1 MPTYEVIVGN
11 VGSVYQ
17 GKSRVKALATYVA
30 YVVTSKEQSGARCY
44 GEDVT
49 LLVDGEIDREHT
61 GHLSGE

>member
-1 MPTYEVIVGN
+1 MPVYEVIVGN

-30 YVVTSKEQSGARCY
+30 YVVISKEHDGARCY

-61 GHLSGE
+61 GHLSRE

>member
-17 GKSRVKALATYVA
+17 GGSRVTALGTYVA
-30 YVVTSKEQSGARCY
+30 YVVISKEHSGARCY

-49 LLVDGEIDREHT
+49 LLVDGEIERENT
-61 GHLSGE
+61 GHLSVE